1 MNKAKNIVKQS
12 TDSMQ
17 KDADSIN
24 MKKSVSQDAEKQMLK
39 VRNMMSNL
47 QSMAKQPLIDSGV
60 LVPTEEYT
68 ELSGK
73 AEEARNELERL
84 QTVQNNM
91 NPSKAYQVSKDYEEL
106 EGCITQSKK
115 ALESLLSKQRE
126 WDAIGINDSF
136 DTYRELK
143 EQIEEAKNTLSAF
156 EEEER
161 NMRADGSSRV
171 YSQEWQEIQRQID
184 AAKAKLSQ
192 FQSQQAGMRASG
204 TDTSY
209 AIKGLSNGSYLQ
221 MGGAIIKQQMSQA
234 KSSAV
239 ETMAAI
245 KAKIADTV
253 QSIPYLGRAATEAAY
268 IGSKAFKG
276 MKSVLSSIG
285 PAIKKASGVFGSL
298 IQKLKNGLP
307 SIHRFGNGLKQTGRS
322 ASGFGAGL
330 GQIAR
335 TAKFMLVSMA
345 IMSGFAAMKEGFG
358 NLAGYSS
365 RANANLSTL
374 MNSLTQLKNSLAAAF
389 APILNVVT
397 PILDTF
403 IGYLVGAIN
412 AVGQFFAAIT
422 GQSTYIKASKG
433 TADFASSLG
442 GVASGAD
449 AAAGATEK
457 AESAAEKYKKSL
469 MGFDRINALNAPDES
484 HGNGSGGGAGG
495 GSGGGDM
502 FQTENV
508 SSGIKNLSQ
517 MIKDAWASAD
527 FTEIGA
533 MVGEKLNEALEKIPW
548 EKIQSTCNKIAKS
561 VATFLNGFIEATDW
575 SLVGW
580 TLSEGL
586 NTAFEMANTFA
597 VNFHWDSLG
606 KAAGDGINGALGN
619 LDWTL
624 IRETVRNITNGVA
637 TTLNSFMKT
646 TDWKLAGNSFGQGIN
661 TAIDIGYTFVTA
673 FEWKK
678 FGTAISESIN
688 GTIRTVDFSKAGKT
702 LSESVKGVL
711 DSALTAIENTDWKQL
726 GEKVKEFIVNIDW
739 SGIVN
744 RISEL
749 IGASI
754 GGLAAFVGGLIG
766 DAFVAAQ
773 DYFSDKIDE
782 CGGNIV
788 LGLLKGIGDALI
800 GIGKWIL
807 DNIFTPIIEGFKSAF
822 GINSPS
828 TVMKEQ
834 GGYIISGLLEGLK
847 ENIASIIEWFKDLP
861 EKFKEALGKV
871 EDVIEVGISLAK
883 NGWNTV
889 SDWVKGFIGSA
900 LSAVVNL
907 TGKLVGGAWETIKTV
922 TSNLQKAAK
931 KKVYEFTAKAKG
943 DWKTLKSHV
952 KNIVAK
958 IKDKTA
964 NFTAKA
970 KGAWDSLTSKAK
982 ELLRNIRNKSATY
995 RASSSG
1001 PWSTIARNARE
1012 TFNNV
1017 KSKTATFRA
1026 VASGAWDRISG
1037 VLGQAKKWLVN
1048 KVISWRIT
1056 IPHIKVPHLSYGSKK
1071 VSVFGK
1077 KFDVPTID
1085 VHWYAQGGF
1094 PEEGPFFMN
1103 RGEIAG
1109 KFGNGKGV
1117 VANNQQITAGIA
1129 NAVGPAVYEAVV
1141 AAMRASGNGG
1151 SPSFNIYIGNKRIVD
1166 YFVEYVKKETKSTGK
1181 NPVYV

>member
-1 MNKAKNIVKQS
+1 MDLETLRVIIDATMEPLKKEMDKAKNVVKQS
-12 TDSMQ
+12 TASMQ
-17 KDADSIN
+17 KDISKPGKPMQVIDENNTRQQIRN
-24 MKKSVSQDAEKQMLK
+24 MTGLIKKTFSDAKSGEFMDEASYHMQNYVKEAQLAAGIKVHTDDYKAVCDDIELAEKNLNSLNNKKKQMEASGVSQESNRWKNITAQIAAAERQLEKYKSKSRYMEATNKDVEFAGGLDNKSWAKTAGAVADA
-39 VRNMMSNL
+39 
-47 QSMAKQPLIDSGV
+47 SM
-60 LVPTEEYT
+60 
-68 ELSGK
+68 
-73 AEEARNELERL
+73 
-84 QTVQNNM
+84 
-91 NPSKAYQVSKDYEEL
+91 
-106 EGCITQSKK
+106 
-115 ALESLLSKQRE
+115 
-126 WDAIGINDSF
+126 
-136 DTYRELK
+136 
-143 EQIEEAKNTLSAF
+143 
-156 EEEER
+156 
-161 NMRADGSSRV
+161 
-171 YSQEWQEIQRQID
+171 
-184 AAKAKLSQ
+184 
-192 FQSQQAGMRASG
+192 
-204 TDTSY
+204 
-209 AIKGLSNGSYLQ
+209 
-221 MGGAIIKQQMSQA
+221 
-234 KSSAV
+234 SSAV
-239 ETMAAI
+239 QKVKELNRAV
-245 KAKIADTV
+245 AKVTG
-253 QSIPYLGRAATEAAY
+253 SIPGIGRVAKESSF
-268 IGSKAFKG
+268 IGKKAFES
-276 MKSVLSSIG
+276 MRAVLLKVG
-285 PAIKKASGVFGSL
+285 PAIRKASGVFGSL
-298 IQKLKNGLP
+298 IQKFKSGLP
-307 SIHRFGNGLKQTGRS
+307 SIHRFGQGLKQTGNS
-322 ASGFGAGL
+322 ASGLTSGL

-345 IMSGFAAMKEGFG
+345 LMSGLAAMKEGFG

-422 GQSTYIKASKG
+422 GQSTYIRASKG
-433 TADFASSLG
+433 TGDFANSLG

-449 AAAGATEK
+449 AAAGATKK

-469 MGFDRINALNAPDES
+469 MGFDQINALNAPDENGGS
-484 HGNGSGGGAGG
+484 GSGGSGGAGS

-502 FQTENV
+502 FQTESV

-517 MIKDAWASAD
+517 MIKDAWANAD
-527 FTEIGA
+527 FTEIGT
-533 MVGEKLNEALEKIPW
+533 MVGEKLNAALEKIPW

-575 SLVGW
+575 GLVGW

-586 NTAFEMANTFA
+586 NTAFETANTFA

-619 LDWTL
+619 LDWTM
-624 IRETVRNITNGVA
+624 IRETVRNITDGIA

-661 TAIDIGYTFVTA
+661 TAIDIGYTFVTT
-673 FEWKK
+673 FKWKK
-678 FGTAISESIN
+678 FGTSISESIN
-688 GTIRTVDFSKAGKT
+688 GTISTVDFSKAGKT
-702 LSESVKGVL
+702 LSESIKGVL

-739 SGIVN
+739 SGIVS

-749 IGASI
+749 IGTSI
-754 GGLAAFVGGLIG
+754 GGLASFVGGLLG
-766 DAFVAAQ
+766 DAFVAAK
-773 DYFSDKIDE
+773 DYFSDKVDE
-782 CGGNIV
+782 CGGDLV
-788 LGLLKGIGDALI
+788 LGLLKGIVDALA
-800 GIGKWIL
+800 GIGKWII

-822 GINSPS
+822 GIHSPS

-847 ENIASIIEWFKDLP
+847 ENIAGIIEWFQDLP
-861 EKFKEALGKV
+861 EKFKEALGKI
-871 EDVIEVGISLAK
+871 EDVIEVGVSLAK
-883 NGWNTV
+883 KGWNTV
-889 SDWVKGFIGSA
+889 SDWVKSFIGSA

-907 TGKLVGGAWETIKTV
+907 TGKLVGGAWSTIETV
-922 TSNLQKAAK
+922 TSNLKKAAK
-931 KKVYEFTAKAKG
+931 KTVYNFTAKAKG

-970 KGAWDSLTSKAK
+970 KGVWDSLRDKAK

-995 RASSSG
+995 KASSSG

-1026 VASGAWDRISG
+1026 VASGAWDKISG

-1048 KVISWRIT
+1048 KFISWKIT
-1056 IPHIKVPHLSYGSKK
+1056 IPHIKLPHVIFGTKTETFL
-1071 VSVFGK
+1071 GK
-1077 KFDVPTID
+1077 KFKVPTMD
-1085 VHWYAQGGF
+1085 VKWYAQGGF
-1094 PEEGPFFMN
+1094 PEEGPFYMN

-1109 KFGNGKGV
+1109 KFSNGKGV
-1117 VANNQQITAGIA
+1117 VANNQQITNGIA

-1151 SPSFNIYIGNKRIVD
+1151 TPSFNIYIGNKRIVD
-1166 YFVEYVKKETKSTGK
+1166 FFVEYVKSETKRTGE